1 MFYQDGFLF
10 SAKFIWLL
18 IKETES
24 QENQALFKDVL
35 PSFM

>member
-1 MFYQDGFLF
+1 MFYQDDFLF

-24 QENQALFKDVL
+24 QENQDLFNDIL
-35 PSFM
+35 SSFM